1 MSYQIGSISSLLSD
15 GSEVSLSSIFTE
27 SSKQLFA
34 RSFKPEEFPKLK
46 IEKKVIEDESS
57 KKKRKKEKTKKIL
70 NDTPLDGDNVK
81 NEVEI
86 VTLPDANMKGS
97 TTLFVGNIPIT
108 ENVRSITKLFQEFG
122 GIESVRLRSVPVAG
136 TKVDDAGNQNLVKKV
151 CVNALKFG
159 DQKGSFNAYI
169 VFSNDEAATNA
180 LQLNN
185 RLVGGRH
192 LRVDRSTPTLFD
204 SNRTVFLGNL
214 PHYADEEELREYFAN
229 VSLM

>member
-1 MSYQIGSISSLLSD
+1 MMSYQIGSISNLLSD

-46 IEKKVIEDESS
+46 IEKKINEESL
-57 KKKRKKEKTKKIL
+57 KKKRKKEKTKKVL
-70 NDTPLDGDNVK
+70 NETPVDDDIVK
-81 NEVEI
+81 NEVHATQEDNHTKI
-86 VTLPDANMKGS
+86 S

-122 GIESVRLRSVPVAG
+122 NIESVRLRSVPVAG
-136 TKVDDAGNQNLVKKV
+136 AKVDDAGNQNLVKKV
-151 CVNALKFG
+151 CVNAHKFG

-169 VFSNDEAATNA
+169 VFSSDDAATKA

-185 RLVGGRH
+185 RLIGSRH
-192 LRVDRSTPTLFD
+192 IRVDRSVPTLFD

-229 VSLM
+229 VS